1 MKLSS
6 LEYAMLPS
14 TKVSVHAV
22 DITLPLNVAVS
33 VRPDYPYIST
43 LQLSLSVAPE
53 CNIRI
58 TPLSGER

>member
-6 LEYAMLPS
+6 LEYALLPS
-14 TKVSVHAV
+14 TKVSVHAIDV
-22 DITLPLNVAVS
+22 TLPLKVAVS

-43 LQLSLSVAPE
+43 VQLSLSEAPE
-53 CNIRI
+53 CNVRI